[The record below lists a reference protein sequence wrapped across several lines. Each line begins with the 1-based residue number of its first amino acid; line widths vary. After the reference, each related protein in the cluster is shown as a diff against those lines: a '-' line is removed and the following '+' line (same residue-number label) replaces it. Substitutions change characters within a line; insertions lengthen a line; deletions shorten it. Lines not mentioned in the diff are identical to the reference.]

1 MDKWGPLTDEERAAI
16 KGMPEA
22 VAAGWLRAR
31 RKVPPLYEWA
41 EAGRWDELRAFLDE
55 KGIDLAA
62 GDPVKGQRIAD
73 FNDMIIDQLKAR
85 RAATTK
91 DEK

>member
-16 KGMPEA
+16 QGMPEP

-31 RKVPPLYEWA
+31 RNVPPLHDWSTNDPEK
-41 EAGRWDELRAFLDE
+41 LRAYLDE
-55 KGIDLAA
+55 KGMDLAA

-73 FNDMIIDQLKAR
+73 FNDMIIDKLKAR
-85 RAATTK
+85 RGRGCG
-91 DEK
+91 